1 MCRGCEYFAAIG
13 PSMPDELRASEVLC
27 LAHSILDAYLSSLS
41 DETKIE
47 ISKELVSKF
56 LDRPM
61 TLVSI
66 N

>member
-1 MCRGCEYFAAIG
+1 
-13 PSMPDELRASEVLC
+13 MPDELRASEVLC
-27 LAHSILDAYLSSLS
+27 LACNILDAYLSHLS
-41 DETKIE
+41 DEDKIE
-47 ISKELVSKF
+47 IGKELVSRF